1 VTAQGRTVV
10 GGSLIRRALV
20 RRAVLAL
27 LGIAAIA
34 AGLVGNRILNEI
46 PRSPALLLA
55 DLAVGWTMIGAGLIL
70 ADRRPGHGVAILAI
84 LTGFAWFLGD
94 VASSTS
100 FVTAYWGNLVYGWFD
115 PLFAI
120 LILAYPTGRLV
131 GRVDRGLA
139 LGFVAVQAGWTL
151 TKALTLWPYQWAS
164 CPTCAD
170 TVDGYVAGQELAQLL
185 GRVETLLLSA
195 LTIGLLVVVL
205 TRWAR
210 ASGPA
215 RRRLAPVAAAGVVLA
230 IGFFGAFI
238 AQTIVPTSARTPV
251 GELRVVITAILRIL
265 VAVALLM
272 GILRESGAR
281 GRIADLMV
289 GLDSLPST
297 AALQASLRDALGD
310 PSLELLRWDP
320 DRGGYVASDGTLAS
334 VDATAPGRTT
344 LAIGGDG
351 KPLLAIAHDP
361 ALDDDPGLVP
371 AAATAV
377 KLAVENERLAA
388 EVRAQLEAVRASRA
402 RIVEAEDTERRRIE
416 RDLHDGAQQRLVAL
430 QIALQLLRRR
440 VAADADDATLAEI
453 DASVSET
460 QLAIDE
466 IRELARGLRP
476 AILTESGL
484 GPALEALAR
493 RSRIPVVVD
502 ARIEERLPAAVE
514 ATAYFVVTE
523 ALTNAAR
530 HADATRVRV
539 TGSVDGSLL
548 LLDIEDDGRGG
559 AVPGGGTGLIGLED
573 RVAALGGRFAVDSPP
588 GAGTRIHVEL
598 PCASS

>member
-1 VTAQGRTVV
+1 VTAE
-10 GGSLIRRALV
+10 RRAVVRRTIV
-20 RRAVLAL
+20 RRAVLVVV
-27 LGIAAIA
+27 GIAAIA
-34 AGLVGNRILNEI
+34 VGLIGNQILNEI
-46 PRSPALLLA
+46 RRSPALLLA

-70 ADRRPGHGVAILAI
+70 ADRRPGHGVAILAV

-94 VASSTS
+94 LASSTS
-100 FVTAYWGNLVYGWFD
+100 FVTAYWGDLIHGWFD

-120 LILAYPTGRLV
+120 IILAYPTGRLV
-131 GRVDRGLA
+131 GRPDRTLA
-139 LGFVAVQAGWTL
+139 LGFVAVQGGWTL
-151 TKALTLWPYQWAS
+151 TKALTGWPYQWAG

-170 TVDGYVAGQELAQLL
+170 TIDGYVASRELAELL
-185 GRVETLLLSA
+185 GRLETLLLAA

-215 RRRLAPVAAAGVVLA
+215 RRRLAPVAVAGLVLA
-230 IGFFGAFI
+230 IGFFGGFV
-238 AQTIVPTSARTPV
+238 AQTIIPTSARTPI
-251 GELRVVITAILRIL
+251 GELRVLVTAILRIL
-265 VAVALLM
+265 VAVALLV
-272 GILRESGAR
+272 GILREGASR

-289 GLDSLPST
+289 GLDGLPST
-297 AALQASLRDALGD
+297 DALQASLRDALGD
-310 PSLELLRWDP
+310 PSLELLRWDAE
-320 DRGGYVASDGTLAS
+320 RGAYLTSDGTLAS
-334 VDATAPGRTT
+334 VDSALPGRTT
-344 LAIGGDG
+344 VAVAGDG
-351 KPLLAIAHDP
+351 QPLLAITHDA
-361 ALDDDPGLVP
+361 ALDDDPELVP

-440 VAADADDATLAEI
+440 VAAEADDATLAEI
-453 DASVSET
+453 DASVTEA

-484 GPALEALAR
+484 GPALESLAR
-493 RSRIPVVVD
+493 RSRVPVVVD
-502 ARIEERLPAAVE
+502 APIDGRLPAAVE

-530 HADATRVRV
+530 HAEATLVRV
-539 TGSVDGSLL
+539 GASVDAGVLR
-548 LLDIEDDGRGG
+548 LDIEDDGRGG
-559 AVPGGGTGLIGLED
+559 ADPGGGTGLIGLED
-573 RVAALGGRFAVDSPP
+573 RVAALGGSFAVDSPP